1 MFSPVLSIDSL
12 KASILQQMAILL
24 SKEEEEEEEGE
35 EKGEG
40 EEEEKEEG
48 VKQFGCRHHEDTQH
62 SSWKWTRK
70 THTTSLVSGYHIF
83 KGTRR
88 DQSSMHLYCDHIVI
102 TTTSP
107 LSLVQ

>member
-1 MFSPVLSIDSL
+1 MSIDSL

-24 SKEEEEEEEGE
+24 SKEEEKEEEEGE

-40 EEEEKEEG
+40 EEEEKEGG

-70 THTTSLVSGYHIF
+70 THRTSLVVG
-83 KGTRR
+83 
-88 DQSSMHLYCDHIVI
+88 I
-102 TTTSP
+102 TYQRYKERP
-107 LSLVQ
+107 IIYASLL